1 MYAELLRGR
10 LDQKRQMLDVETV
23 IGRDVRPVSVKASA
37 GQDQHTVANL
47 IAGLTVWQSRVS
59 NTLAQ
64 LDHHMQQIRQTE

>member
-10 LDQKRQMLDVETV
+10 LDQKRQMLEVESV
-23 IGRDVRPVSVKASA
+23 IGRDVRPVSVNASA
-37 GQDQHTVANL
+37 GQDQYTVANL